1 MALILLE
8 VKEQIAHITLNRPE
22 KFNAFTREM
31 SLELQAALDECK
43 AESIRAVVL
52 SGAGKAFCSGQ
63 DLTEAIDPQGPS
75 IQKII
80 QEHYN
85 PIVTRI
91 SKLPKPVVA
100 VVHGVAAGAGANL
113 ALCCDLVIAGKS
125 ANFIQAFSKIGLV
138 PDTGGS
144 YFLPRLIGLQRA
156 AGLMMLADKV
166 SGEEAANMGMIWKAV
181 EDEFLMQEAMA
192 TAKALAA
199 MPTVALGL
207 IKEQLR
213 GSATNTLE
221 QQLNVEDKLQQ
232 QAAATADFKEGVQ
245 AFLEKRKPVFK
256 GK

>member
-75 IQKII
+75 IEKII

-144 YFLPRLIGLQRA
+144 YFLPRLVGLQRA

-181 EDEFLMQEAMA
+181 EDESLLQEAMA

-213 GSATNTLE
+213 VSTTNTLE

-245 AFLEKRKPVFK
+245 AFLEKRKPAFK

>member
-125 ANFIQAFSKIGLV
+125 ADFIQAFSKIGLV

-144 YFLPRLIGLQRA
+144 YFLPRLVGLQSA

-213 GSATNTLE
+213 ASATNTLE

-232 QAAATADFKEGVQ
+232 QAAATADFKEGVR
-245 AFLEKRKPVFK
+245 AFLEKRKPAFK

>member
-43 AESIRAVVL
+43 SESIRAVVL

-75 IQKII
+75 IEKII

-113 ALCCDLVIAGKS
+113 ALGCDLVIAGKS
-125 ANFIQAFSKIGLV
+125 AHFIQAFSKIGLV

-144 YFLPRLIGLQRA
+144 YFLPRLVGLQRA

-166 SGEEAANMGMIWKAV
+166 SGEEAEKMGMIWKAV
-181 EDEFLMQEAMA
+181 EDDSLLLEAMS
-192 TAKALAA
+192 TALALAA

-213 GSATNTLE
+213 ASATNTLE

>member
-166 SGEEAANMGMIWKAV
+166 SGEEAANMGMIWKSV
-181 EDEFLMQEAMA
+181 EDELLMQEAIA

-213 GSATNTLE
+213 VSTTNTLE

-245 AFLEKRKPVFK
+245 AFLEKRKPAFK

>member
-75 IQKII
+75 IEKII

-144 YFLPRLIGLQRA
+144 YFLPRLVGLQRA

-166 SGEEAANMGMIWKAV
+166 SSEEAADMGMIWKV
-181 EDEFLMQEAMA
+181 VDDDFLLQEAMA
-192 TAKALAA
+192 TAQALAA

-213 GSATNTLE
+213 ASATNTLE

>member
-1 MALILLE
+1 MTLILFE
-8 VKEQIAHITLNRPE
+8 VKEQIAHITLHRPE

-31 SLELQAALDECK
+31 SLELQTALDQCK
-43 AESIRAVVL
+43 AEEVRAVVL

-63 DLTEAIDPQGPS
+63 DLTEAIDPNGPS
-75 IQKII
+75 IERII

-91 SKLPKPVVA
+91 SHLPKPVVA
-100 VVHGVAAGAGANL
+100 AVHGVAAGAGANL

-125 ANFIQAFSKIGLV
+125 AQFIQAFSKIGLV

-144 YFLPRLIGLQRA
+144 YFLPRLVGLQRA

-166 SGEEAANMGMIWKAV
+166 NGEEAEKMGMIWKAV
-181 EDEFLMQEAMA
+181 DDESLLQEVQI
-192 TAKALAA
+192 TAKTLAA
-199 MPTVALGL
+199 MPTIALGL

-213 GSATNTLE
+213 ASVTNSLA
-221 QQLNVEDKLQQ
+221 QQLNVEDQLQQ
-232 QAAATADFKEGVQ
+232 RAAATADFREGVQ

>member
-166 SGEEAANMGMIWKAV
+166 SSEEAADMGMIWKAV
-181 EDEFLMQEAMA
+181 DDDFILQEAMA
-192 TAKALAA
+192 TAQALAA

-213 GSATNTLE
+213 VSTTNTLE

-245 AFLEKRKPVFK
+245 AFLEKRKPAFK

>member
-144 YFLPRLIGLQRA
+144 YFLPRLVGLQRA

-181 EDEFLMQEAMA
+181 DDDSLLQEAMA

-199 MPTVALGL
+199 MPTLALGL

-213 GSATNTLE
+213 ASATNTLE

>member
-75 IQKII
+75 IEKII

-85 PIVTRI
+85 PIVIRI

-144 YFLPRLIGLQRA
+144 YFLPRLVGLQRA

-166 SGEEAANMGMIWKAV
+166 SSEEAADMGMIWKAV
-181 EDEFLMQEAMA
+181 DDDFLLQEAMA
-192 TAKALAA
+192 TAQALAA

-213 GSATNTLE
+213 ASATNTLE

>member
-75 IQKII
+75 IEKII

-181 EDEFLMQEAMA
+181 EDEFLMQEAIA

-213 GSATNTLE
+213 VSTTNTLE

-245 AFLEKRKPVFK
+245 AFLEKRKPAFK

>member
-1 MALILLE
+1 M
-8 VKEQIAHITLNRPE
+8 
-22 KFNAFTREM
+22 
-31 SLELQAALDECK
+31 
-43 AESIRAVVL
+43 
-52 SGAGKAFCSGQ
+52 
-63 DLTEAIDPQGPS
+63 
-75 IQKII
+75 
-80 QEHYN
+80 
-85 PIVTRI
+85 
-91 SKLPKPVVA
+91 
-100 VVHGVAAGAGANL
+100 
-113 ALCCDLVIAGKS
+113 IAGKS

-181 EDEFLMQEAMA
+181 EDEFLMQEAIA

-213 GSATNTLE
+213 VSTTNTLE

-245 AFLEKRKPVFK
+245 AFLEKRKPAFK

>member
-75 IQKII
+75 IEKII

-125 ANFIQAFSKIGLV
+125 AHFIQAFSKIGLV

-144 YFLPRLIGLQRA
+144 YFLPRLVGLQRA

-166 SGEEAANMGMIWKAV
+166 SGEEAEKMGMIWKAV
-181 EDEFLMQEAMA
+181 EDDSLLLEAMS
-192 TAKALAA
+192 TALALAA

-213 GSATNTLE
+213 TSATNTLE

-245 AFLEKRKPVFK
+245 AFLEKRKPAFK

>member
-75 IQKII
+75 IEKII

-125 ANFIQAFSKIGLV
+125 TNFIQAFSKIGLV

-144 YFLPRLIGLQRA
+144 YFLPRLVGLQRA

-166 SGEEAANMGMIWKAV
+166 SGEEAGNMGMIWKAV
-181 EDEFLMQEAMA
+181 EDDSLMQEAMA

-213 GSATNTLE
+213 ASATNTLE

-245 AFLEKRKPVFK
+245 AFLEKRKPAFK